1 MSGTESRIT
10 ARIPGEMSG
19 MRLDRALATLFPA
32 WSRARLQQWLRDGL
46 ITVDGAG
53 PRSRD
58 RVRGGEM
65 VELIAR
71 AEPETGWGAER
82 LPLVIVH
89 EDDALI
95 VIDKPPGVV
104 VHPGAGNRDGT
115 LVNGLLH
122 RYPELEGIP
131 RAGIVHRLDK
141 DTSGLLV
148 VARTLAAHKSLVE
161 QLQARAMGRDYEA
174 VVCGVMT
181 AGGEV
186 REPVGR
192 HPTQRTRMAV
202 RESGRPAAT
211 RYRVVERFRAHTWI
225 RVSLETGR
233 THQIRVHMAHI
244 RYPLVGDPVYGGR
257 LRIPPD
263 CGAGLEAA
271 LRGFKRQA
279 LHAGRLSLI
288 HPVDGEPRAWTAP
301 MPADLRELIDV
312 LRADCG
318 KG

>member
-1 MSGTESRIT
+1 MRIVLQ
-10 ARIPGEMSG
+10 IPGEMSG
-19 MRLDRALATLFPA
+19 MRLDRALAELFPD

-53 PRSRD
+53 PRPRD
-58 RVRGGEM
+58 KVRGGEC

-71 AEPETGWGAER
+71 PEVETAWDAEAV
-82 LPLVIVH
+82 PLTVVH
-89 EDDALI
+89 EDAALI
-95 VIDKPPGVV
+95 VIDKPPGIV

-122 RYPELEGIP
+122 RYPELENIP

-161 QLQARAMGRDYEA
+161 QLQARTMGREYEA

-202 RESGRPAAT
+202 RESGRPAVT
-211 RYRVVERFRAHTWI
+211 HYRVVERFRAHTWI
-225 RVSLETGR
+225 RVSLDTGR

-244 RYPLVGDPVYGGR
+244 RYPLIGDPVYGGR
-257 LRIPPD
+257 LRIPP
-263 CGAGLEAA
+263 GSAPQFEAL
-271 LRGFKRQA
+271 LREFRRQA
-279 LHAGRLSLI
+279 LHAGRLSLT
-288 HPVDGEPRAWTAP
+288 HPLDGEPRSWDASIP
-301 MPADLRELIDV
+301 DDMRRLIDG
-312 LRADCG
+312 LRADRDVIIV
-318 KG
+318 

>member
-1 MSGTESRIT
+1 
-10 ARIPGEMSG
+10 
-19 MRLDRALATLFPA
+19 MRLDRALAALFPA

-53 PRSRD
+53 PRPRD
-58 RVRGGEM
+58 RVRGGEW

-71 AEPETGWGAER
+71 TEAETGWGAEQI
-82 LPLVIVH
+82 PLTVVH
-89 EDDALI
+89 EDEALI

-104 VHPGAGNRDGT
+104 VHPGAGNREGT

-148 VARTLAAHKSLVE
+148 VARTLAAHKSLVG
-161 QLQARAMGRDYEA
+161 QLQARTMGRDYEA

-192 HPTQRTRMAV
+192 HPLQRTRMAV
-202 RESGRPAAT
+202 RESGRPAVSH
-211 RYRVVERFRAHTWI
+211 YRVVERFRAHTWI

-257 LRIPPD
+257 LRIPPG
-263 CGAGLEAA
+263 CGPALEAA
-271 LRGFKRQA
+271 LRGFRRQA

-288 HPVDGEPRAWTAP
+288 HPLDGEPQAWTAP
-301 MPADLRELIDV
+301 MPDDLCGLIEA
-312 LRADCG
+312 LRADQAPVTIV
-318 KG
+318 